1 VESVFEVDDARGIG
15 RWALKGQVTDDG
27 FRESFRS
34 VNEVLAGLSLTA
46 GIIDFSEVT
55 SFDVSEETIR
65 QLASTQPVLSGEM
78 LRLVIAPQGE
88 AFAKARSFASVS
100 QLSRPNLFVVK
111 SAEAAYHILG
121 LQNPA
126 FRRLAG

>member
-1 VESVFEVDDARGIG
+1 MEWVFEVDDTHGVG

-27 FRESFRS
+27 FRKSFRAVS
-34 VNEVLAGLSLTA
+34 EILAGLTLTA

-65 QLASTQPVLSGEM
+65 QLASTQPVLSGDM

-88 AFAKARSFASVS
+88 AFAIARSFAAIS
-100 QLSRPNLFVVK
+100 QLSRPNFFVVR

>member
-1 VESVFEVDDARGIG
+1 VESVFEVDDTRGIG

-27 FRESFRS
+27 FRENFRAVS
-34 VNEVLAGLSLTA
+34 EILAGLKLTA

-65 QLASTQPVLSGEM
+65 QLASTQPVLSSDM

-88 AFAKARSFASVS
+88 AFAKARSFAATS